1 MTDRNTDGISEVDLV
16 IPALRLAAAMPSGKI
31 STSEL
36 IKELT
41 DLFQPSGKD
50 AEIIPGRND
59 TYFSQ
64 KVRNLISHREGE
76 DSFIANGYADHYSEG
91 HKKGGIIITDA
102 GRKLLK
108 SLGG

>member
-1 MTDRNTDGISEVDLV
+1 VGDRNIDGISEVDLV
-16 IPALRLAAAMPSGKI
+16 IPALRLAAGRPEGKI
-31 STSEL
+31 STSDL
-36 IKELT
+36 IEELT
-41 DLFQPSGKD
+41 DLFQPTEKD
-50 AEIIPGRND
+50 AEIIPGRRD

-91 HKKGGIIITDA
+91 HKKGGIQITDK
-102 GRKLLK
+102 GRQLLK